1 MFCLPST
8 TSAVHFP
15 WPTHTRTRLATRAL
29 RVCGWA
35 LPHSGTDTDL
45 APGVGLDS
53 VRRPRRREFRKAL
66 HPGSRPRREASDGSP
81 TSLRGWSP
89 GPTAHVCRDPS
100 IGALM
105 LGRGS
110 AALDAATPDG
120 SHRPAA
126 LSGPTP
132 CGHADGKPQVP
143 RRGGVFEGRDR
154 GERSAAAFDSTGKR
168 RRPIRPPASIWPSR
182 PKALGH
188 APNERWTLE
197 ANRKCPERDGVRGVV
212 RATGS
217 QRTRGPR
224 SEAAAG
230 AAPNSAEAPGDS
242 LPCSYSESP
251 SDVRLTWS
259 RWRRRP
265 TVDFTSIVRPSY
277 STVSPV
283 AGIRPSIW

>member
-1 MFCLPST
+1 MFCLPLT

-15 WPTHTRTRLATRAL
+15 WPTHTRTLHATRAL

-35 LPHSGTDTDL
+35 LPHSGADTDL

-120 SHRPAA
+120 SHRRSPRLARRPAVTQTGRPRCPGVGEYSKGGTGVNILPLLSTPRA
-126 LSGPTP
+126 SVGAQSARRHRYGRRGQKPSDMRLMRGGHWRPTESVLSGTRSWCRAGDEQPK
-132 CGHADGKPQVP
+132 G
-143 RRGGVFEGRDR
+143 RGGPVRSSGRGCAEFR
-154 GERSAAAFDSTGKR
+154 G
-168 RRPIRPPASIWPSR
+168 
-182 PKALGH
+182 
-188 APNERWTLE
+188 
-197 ANRKCPERDGVRGVV
+197 
-212 RATGS
+212 
-217 QRTRGPR
+217 GP
-224 SEAAAG
+224 
-230 AAPNSAEAPGDS
+230 
-242 LPCSYSESP
+242 
-251 SDVRLTWS
+251 W
-259 RWRRRP
+259 
-265 TVDFTSIVRPSY
+265 
-277 STVSPV
+277 
-283 AGIRPSIW
+283 

>member
-1 MFCLPST
+1 MRQAGLFLLCPNPGRPWSRNPQEAHGSPRCWRVSGVGQRSPAVPAGAPSLVAGRKRRMFCLPLT

-15 WPTHTRTRLATRAL
+15 WPTHTRILHATRAL

-126 LSGPTP
+126 LSGPTRDD
-132 CGHADGKPQVP
+132 HA
-143 RRGGVFEGRDR
+143 GRVLEWPDAL
-154 GERSAAAFDSTGKR
+154 RSR
-168 RRPIRPPASIWPSR
+168 RR
-182 PKALGH
+182 
-188 APNERWTLE
+188 
-197 ANRKCPERDGVRGVV
+197 
-212 RATGS
+212 
-217 QRTRGPR
+217 
-224 SEAAAG
+224 
-230 AAPNSAEAPGDS
+230 EAPGAS
-242 LPCSYSESP
+242 AWGSI
-251 SDVRLTWS
+251 
-259 RWRRRP
+259 RR
-265 TVDFTSIVRPSY
+265 
-277 STVSPV
+277 
-283 AGIRPSIW
+283 AGPG

>member
-120 SHRPAA
+120 SHRR
-126 LSGPTP
+126 S
-132 CGHADGKPQVP
+132 P
-143 RRGGVFEGRDR
+143 RL
-154 GERSAAAFDSTGKR
+154 A
-168 RRPIRPPASIWPSR
+168 RRPAVTQTGRPRCPGVGEYSKGVTGMNVLPQLPLRGQAPAPNPPAGIDM
-182 PKALGH
+182 AV
-188 APNERWTLE
+188 E
-197 ANRKCPERDGVRGVV
+197 AKSP
-212 RATGS
+212 
-217 QRTRGPR
+217 RTC
-224 SEAAAG
+224 A
-230 AAPNSAEAPGDS
+230 
-242 LPCSYSESP
+242 
-251 SDVRLTWS
+251 
-259 RWRRRP
+259 
-265 TVDFTSIVRPSY
+265 
-277 STVSPV
+277 
-283 AGIRPSIW
+283 

>member
-35 LPHSGTDTDL
+35 LPHSGADTDL

-126 LSGPTP
+126 LSGPTRDDDAGRVLEWP
-132 CGHADGKPQVP
+132 EALRSRRRKAP
-143 RRGGVFEGRDR
+143 RRHGVGVYSKGVTGVNVLPQLRLR
-154 GERSAAAFDSTGKR
+154 GQ
-168 RRPIRPPASIWPSR
+168 AS
-182 PKALGH
+182 
-188 APNERWTLE
+188 APNPPGGIGMTVAAEV
-197 ANRKCPERDGVRGVV
+197 PEQPSNEKW
-212 RATGS
+212 AL
-217 QRTRGPR
+217 
-224 SEAAAG
+224 AG
-230 AAPNSAEAPGDS
+230 QPK
-242 LPCSYSESP
+242 
-251 SDVRLTWS
+251 
-259 RWRRRP
+259 
-265 TVDFTSIVRPSY
+265 
-277 STVSPV
+277 VS
-283 AGIRPSIW
+283 